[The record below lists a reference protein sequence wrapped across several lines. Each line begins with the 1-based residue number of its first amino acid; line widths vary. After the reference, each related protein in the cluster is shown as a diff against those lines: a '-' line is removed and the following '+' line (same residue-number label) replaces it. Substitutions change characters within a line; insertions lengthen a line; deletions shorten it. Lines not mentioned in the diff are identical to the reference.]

1 VASTTV
7 YVNPAAK
14 ASGTGSI
21 TNPLNTWSGV
31 TFTPGNTYL
40 QMAGTTAKGS
50 LMVTGS
56 GTSASPIKI
65 GAYGSGAAPAIAGS
79 VIFDG
84 ASYVSLSGFSV
95 TSPQQAAVVIQ
106 HGSNNIQVSS
116 DTISDSAIGVWIGNA
131 AGGSNLISAN
141 TLTGNS
147 LFGLAV
153 DGVSNAAGQQT
164 VISGNTVTMNGSHG
178 IELEGNNF
186 LVQDNTVLYNGQT
199 VSGSSG
205 IHVYSGGAG
214 NNYGNDDTITG
225 NGVAGTHLAGNSD
238 GNGIELDQW
247 THNDTV
253 SANTICGNDGAGII
267 LYDSWNDTVSG
278 NMVFANSA
286 DAVASISPNGEIV
299 LASSLDLT
307 SHNTISG
314 NVFLG
319 ISAYAPVAFVDVP
332 SSTAGNVFTNNA
344 FEDFGALSMYEWAGT
359 QGGNGAYWRSA
370 TGGSDSLGGV
380 AQGVS
385 VGSAGSGYAFDFAAA
400 SPFSADF
407 RFAWQT
413 TGAYRA

>member
-40 QMAGTTAKGS
+40 QMAGTTAKGR

-65 GAYGSGAAPAIAGS
+65 GAYGNGAVPAIAGS

-84 ASYVSLSGFSV
+84 ASYVSLTGFSV
-95 TSPQQAAVVIQ
+95 TSPRQAAFVIQ
-106 HGSNNIQVSS
+106 HGSNDIQVSS
-116 DTISDSAIGVWIGNA
+116 DTTSNSAIGVWIGNA

-141 TLTGNS
+141 TLAGNS

-153 DGVSNAAGQQT
+153 DGVSN
-164 VISGNTVTMNGSHG
+164 
-178 IELEGNNF
+178 
-186 LVQDNTVLYNGQT
+186 
-199 VSGSSG
+199 
-205 IHVYSGGAG
+205 
-214 NNYGNDDTITG
+214 
-225 NGVAGTHLAGNSD
+225 
-238 GNGIELDQW
+238 
-247 THNDTV
+247 
-253 SANTICGNDGAGII
+253 
-267 LYDSWNDTVSG
+267 
-278 NMVFANSA
+278 
-286 DAVASISPNGEIV
+286 
-299 LASSLDLT
+299 
-307 SHNTISG
+307 
-314 NVFLG
+314 
-319 ISAYAPVAFVDVP
+319 
-332 SSTAGNVFTNNA
+332 TAGNVFTNNA
-344 FEDFGALSMYEWAGT
+344 FEDFGALSMYAWAGT

-370 TGGSDSLGGV
+370 TGGSDWLGGV

-407 RFAWQT
+407 RFARQT